1 MMTATELFKISSD
14 ALAITGPPEWD
25 SPDAP
30 GVRDALVYLDDDADE
45 DGALWAL
52 LPTVSETSDYVPIA
66 TAMAYELTK
75 AHLRTWLLD
84 RSWQTQVIVQKNA
97 QRWRLADCLSIADGG
112 GDRLDQDYA
121 CGDDEL
127 EVLSK
132 SVTVVAIC
140 AS

>member
-1 MMTATELFKISSD
+1 MTATELFKISSD

-45 DGALWAL
+45 DGPLWAL
-52 LPTVSETSDYVPIA
+52 LPTVSETSDNMPID
-66 TAMAYELTK
+66 TAMTYELIK
-75 AHLRTWLLD
+75 AYLHTWLLD

-97 QRWRLADCLSIADGG
+97 QRWQLADCLSIADGG
-112 GDRLDQDYA
+112 GDRLDQDYP
-121 CGDDEL
+121 CGGDEL
-127 EVLSK
+127 AVLSE
-132 SVTVVAIC
+132 SVTIVATS